1 MIVYAV
7 VDDAISP
14 DFPLGDS
21 LEVLVR
27 REDVERFIEELRGD
41 DPETREALRIEEREP
56 TIPEDADG
64 FTREVT
70 RLGVPAD
77 LIDVTRGLVDGNLA
91 GLSRLSAA
99 GNGIG
104 ANLMLLSVRRTY
116 VRSEAYLPDP
126 LPSFG
131 THECVAIGNRPS
143 SGRSE
148 GRMLA
153 PSSGESGVGTKTRR
167 VRVVPARTRR
177 VGPLRGQ
184 R

>member
-41 DPETREALRIEEREP
+41 DHETREALRIEEREP

-91 GLSRLSAA
+91 GAALTSALTKLIAERPGLVSPGFAPPAPLA
-99 GNGIG
+99 G
-104 ANLMLLSVRRTY
+104 L
-116 VRSEAYLPDP
+116 
-126 LPSFG
+126 
-131 THECVAIGNRPS
+131 
-143 SGRSE
+143 E
-148 GRMLA
+148 G
-153 PSSGESGVGTKTRR
+153 
-167 VRVVPARTRR
+167 
-177 VGPLRGQ
+177 GQ
-184 R
+184 RSPREPEPPADMNALIRAPPGRAH